1 MNKALVVAVL
11 WCCCGILT
19 AYAESCPAPEKIRE
33 RKLSTQY
40 EWTVDEKTTLEN
52 LLSVKKLYAVRIM
65 AEDAYVACHYTT
77 GKWPIK
83 LDMSPAG
90 GTCTPEA
97 RGDHWLKTESGQ
109 IVCQEP
115 DLGKCEFRFACDD

>member
-1 MNKALVVAVL
+1 MNKASVLTVLLSCGVAL
-11 WCCCGILT
+11 P
-19 AYAESCPAPEKIRE
+19 AYAETCPAPEKIRE
-33 RKLSTQY
+33 RKLSTRY

-83 LDMSPAG
+83 LDMSPEG
-90 GTCTPEA
+90 GACKPVP
-97 RGDHWLKTESGQ
+97 RGEHWLKTESGQ
-109 IVCQEP
+109 IVCQEQ
-115 DLGKCEFRFACDD
+115 DLSKCEFSFACDE